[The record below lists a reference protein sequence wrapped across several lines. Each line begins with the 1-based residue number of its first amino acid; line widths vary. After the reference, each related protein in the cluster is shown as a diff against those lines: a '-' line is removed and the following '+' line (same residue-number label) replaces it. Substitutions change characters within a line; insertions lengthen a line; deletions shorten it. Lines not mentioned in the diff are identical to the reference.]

1 MLPPVPPVTL
11 NGHMLQLCAPGTKV
25 LQPVKTIAT
34 KNYFR
39 DGYDYSLNYPP
50 TVMEK
55 DRIRK
60 LLHDRFGR
68 KE

>member
-1 MLPPVPPVTL
+1 MLPPVPPVVLT
-11 NGHMLQLCAPGTKV
+11 GRHLQICSPSSKV
-25 LQPVKTIAT
+25 LQPVKTIPT
-34 KNYFR
+34 RNYFR

-60 LLHDRFGR
+60 LLHER
-68 KE
+68 